1 MKSLRL
7 VVMIEAA
14 LMAAFALILD
24 LLPSIDISPSISISF
39 SMVPI
44 FILAFRRGVKASLL
58 AGFVWGVLQVALG
71 NAWIVTPVQMFIE
84 YFVAFTF
91 VGFAGLFLK
100 HIQQS
105 LRSEN
110 KSRLYTWIVVATV
123 VGSAARYFWH
133 FIAGFI
139 FFKEYA
145 PEGMSPVL
153 FSLFANGVTMLG
165 SALLC
170 SIVLVL
176 LIATA
181 PRLISQGV
189 RVPNDQRK
197 AS

>member
-1 MKSLRL
+1 MKSLSL

-24 LLPSIDISPSISISF
+24 LLPSIDFSPSISISF

-44 FILAFRRGVKASLL
+44 FILAFRRGFKASLL

-71 NAWIVTPVQMFIE
+71 NAWIVTPVQMIIE
-84 YFVAFTF
+84 YFIAFAF
-91 VGFAGLFLK
+91 IGFAGLLVNR
-100 HIQQS
+100 IQQS
-105 LRSEN
+105 LRSGN
-110 KSRLYTWIVVATV
+110 KSKLYAWIITATV

-139 FFKEYA
+139 FFREYA

-170 SIVLVL
+170 TIVLVL

-181 PRLISQGV
+181 PRLIKQGV
-189 RVPNDQRK
+189 PVAEDQRK

>member
-1 MKSLRL
+1 MKSLSL

-24 LLPSIDISPSISISF
+24 LLPSIDLSPSISISF

-71 NAWIVTPVQMFIE
+71 NAWIVTPVQMIIE
-84 YFVAFTF
+84 YFIAFTF
-91 VGFAGLFLK
+91 IGFAGVFVNR
-100 HIQQS
+100 IQQS

-110 KSRLYTWIVVATV
+110 KSKVYAWIIAATV
-123 VGSAARYFWH
+123 LGSAARYFWH

-145 PEGMSPVL
+145 PEGMSPIL

-165 SALLC
+165 SAVLC

-181 PRLISQGV
+181 PRLIRQGV
-189 RVPNDQRK
+189 NAQHDQRK